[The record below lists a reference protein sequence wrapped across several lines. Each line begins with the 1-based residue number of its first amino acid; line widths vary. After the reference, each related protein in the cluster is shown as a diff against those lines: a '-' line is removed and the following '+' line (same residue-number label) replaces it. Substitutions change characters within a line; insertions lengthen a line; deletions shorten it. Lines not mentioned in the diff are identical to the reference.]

1 MNKIQKTAINLLLS
15 YILDNPMEK
24 LPKMFEMAEKLDR
37 GNLHATQI
45 RVLRDVLMDKNSVW
59 HSFVKNLFR
68 DVDAK
73 LLQKFVECFIVNAN
87 LEGEERARAI
97 EKNTTA
103 MFHGQ
108 F

>member
-1 MNKIQKTAINLLLS
+1 LNKIQKTAINLLLS

-68 DVDAK
+68 DVDAN
-73 LLQKFVECFIVNAN
+73 FY
-87 LEGEERARAI
+87 RSS
-97 EKNTTA
+97 
-103 MFHGQ
+103 
-108 F
+108 